1 MSLTP
6 IDRSPDLLRLRTAGY
21 NIQVTGTGFLLV
33 HDVPYVN
40 GDRTIARGTL
50 VSNLDL
56 AGDVTVQP
64 KDHTAKFIGAY
75 PCDCHGNAL
84 AGLKHGEGPHP
95 LADGL
100 VANHSFS
107 RMPVAGQYS
116 DYFEKMT
123 TYVALLVKH
132 AAVIDPHVTAL
143 TGKVIEPEGD
153 ESPFNY
159 LDTASS
165 RAEISTIT
173 GKLAD
178 EAVAIVGLGGT
189 GSYVLDFVAKTPTKK
204 IHVFDADRF
213 LTHNAFRAPGAPSI
227 EHLRMQPLKVDHF
240 QSIYSNMH
248 RGIIAHPVQLD
259 GSNVAELDGMSFVFL
274 CMEGGAAKRAIVDYL
289 ELQGTP
295 FVDVGLGLYVKRDRI
310 GGMLRT
316 VLSLPDGRAAAR
328 VRIPMA
334 ADDVDNEYDKNIQVA
349 DLNALNACLAV
360 IAWKKHRGFY
370 FNRGRERFTSFTI
383 GNSLLAK
390 SDVV

>member
-21 NIQVTGTGFLLV
+21 NVQVTRTGFLLV
-33 HDVPYVN
+33 HDVPYVKS
-40 GDRTIARGTL
+40 DCAIATGTL
-50 VSNLDL
+50 VSSLEL

-84 AGLKHGEGPHP
+84 TGLKHGEGPHQ

-107 RMPVAGQYS
+107 RKPIAGHFV

-132 AAVIDPHVTAL
+132 VAAIDPHLTAL
-143 TGKVIEPEGD
+143 SGKVIEPED
-153 ESPFNY
+153 DDSPFNY

-165 RAEISTIT
+165 RAQISAIT
-173 GKLAD
+173 AKLAD
-178 EAVAIVGLGGT
+178 EALALVGLGGT
-189 GSYVLDFVAKTPTKK
+189 GSYVLDLVAKTPARK
-204 IHVFDADRF
+204 IHLFDADRF
-213 LTHNAFRAPGAPSI
+213 LTHNAFRAPGAPTI
-227 EHLRMQPLKVDHF
+227 EHLRVQPRKVDHF

-248 RGIIAHPVQLD
+248 RGITAHPIHLD
-259 GSNVAELDGMSFVFL
+259 GSNVTELDGMSFVFL
-274 CMEGGAAKRAIVDYL
+274 CMEGGTDKRAIVDYL
-289 ELQGTP
+289 ELRGTA
-295 FVDVGLGLYVKRDRI
+295 FVDVGTGLYVKRDRI

-316 VLSLPDGRAAAR
+316 VLSLPDQRDAAR
-328 VRIPMA
+328 ARIPMA
-334 ADDVDNEYDKNIQVA
+334 ADDVENEYDKNIQVA

-360 IAWKKHRGFY
+360 MAWKKHRSFY
-370 FNRGRERFTSFTI
+370 FNKGRERFTSFTI

-390 SDVV
+390 SDIV